1 MDEERHHGPEGGGTG
16 ETSAAGTDIGSEA
29 AQPRRSL
36 HQTILESLK
45 GRILSGEWPPGTQVP
60 FEQDLARRFGCSR
73 MTVNKV
79 MTQLA
84 AAGLVERR
92 RKAGTFVRRPQSQTA
107 IMTIMDIRSEVESLG
122 LSYHYEILSRE
133 TRDAD
138 GEEARWLGSEGR
150 VVAVTCRHFAARQPF
165 CFEDRLINLA
175 TVPEAARE
183 SFRTLS
189 PGAWLVS
196 KVPWSD
202 AEYRI
207 RAIAADEEIAGRLL
221 IKPGSPCLRIS
232 RRTMIDTVPVTSVT
246 LTYPG
251 TDHEVSARF
260 ASQAI

>member
-1 MDEERHHGPEGGGTG
+1 MKMEGRI
-16 ETSAAGTDIGSEA
+16 AAGDDRIRSMAA
-29 AQPRRSL
+29 AQTPEQDEPKSLRRSL
-36 HQTILESLK
+36 HQTILDELK
-45 GRILSGEWPPGTQVP
+45 GHILSGEWPPGTQVP
-60 FEQDLARRFGCSR
+60 FEQDLAKDFGCSR

-92 RKAGTFVRRPQSQTA
+92 RKAGTFVKRPQSHTA
-107 IMTIMDIRSEVESLG
+107 IMTIVDIRSEVEALG
-122 LSYHYEILSRE
+122 LPYHYEILSRE
-133 TRDAD
+133 IRLPEPFEAKRLGT
-138 GEEARWLGSEGR
+138 EARVL
-150 VVAVTCRHFAARQPF
+150 AVICRHFAARQPF
-165 CFEDRLINLA
+165 CFEDRLINLG
-175 TVPEAARE
+175 TVPEAETE
-183 SFRTLS
+183 SFETLS

-207 RAIAADEEIAGRLL
+207 RAIAADEDIADRLM
-221 IKPGSPCLRIS
+221 IKPGDPCLTIF
-232 RRTMIDTVPVTSVT
+232 RRTTIDAVPVTAVS